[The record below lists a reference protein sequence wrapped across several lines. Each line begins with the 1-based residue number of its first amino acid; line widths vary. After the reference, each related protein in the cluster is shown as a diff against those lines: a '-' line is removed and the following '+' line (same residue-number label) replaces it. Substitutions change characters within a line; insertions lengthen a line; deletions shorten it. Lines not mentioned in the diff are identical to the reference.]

1 VAEAHGALPAQV
13 ALAWVLA
20 QGPDVVPIPG
30 TKRVE
35 YLDQNVGALDITLSD
50 DELARLDK
58 LADRV
63 AGPR

>member
-1 VAEAHGALPAQV
+1 MLPGQV
-13 ALAWVLA
+13 ALAWVHA

-35 YLDQNVGALDITLSD
+35 YLEQNVAAAGRRPFTE